1 MAKPTFPA
9 LKNQTSTFAGTK
21 DVQRHARGGRWE
33 SANNQAMS
41 MARAMKSG
49 AGSRIAAREAPRSAA
64 RVVRVLSHSRRG
76 GNLPADER
84 RASGRTEKAQA
95 PRALEES
102 LSELSYKVA
111 SLPDLQQAVSL
122 PPLPDGTEGVN
133 KVQLATSCIVLCIQV
148 ALLGLGRKGGEEVE
162 DEGAP
167 EYATELQED
176 IETLKSRVESLKV
189 TNSPVLSVT
198 PRR

>member
-1 MAKPTFPA
+1 
-9 LKNQTSTFAGTK
+9 
-21 DVQRHARGGRWE
+21 
-33 SANNQAMS
+33 
-41 MARAMKSG
+41 MKSG

-102 LSELSYKVA
+102 LSELFYKVA